1 MFSLFSIFLWFLRTS
16 YYDFDECKS
25 VTRNKC
31 PVKVYYQNFV
41 IQERMKA
48 YEFMQNAALRI
59 GSGTLHINL

>member
-1 MFSLFSIFLWFLRTS
+1 MFSLFSIFLWFLRTL
-16 YYDFDECKS
+16 YYY
-25 VTRNKC
+25 
-31 PVKVYYQNFV
+31 VKVYYQNFV